1 MSSREKF
8 VRLAEQRVNKCIK
21 MLDLIG
27 NLSNRTNY
35 SYSEEDV
42 VKIIKSLQ
50 NKIKQ
55 VESRFEYS
63 VKNTDKNN
71 FKL

>member
-1 MSSREKF
+1 MSSRENF
-8 VRLAEQRVNKCIK
+8 IRLAEQRVNKCIK
-21 MLDLIG
+21 ILDLIG

-35 SYSEEDV
+35 TYSEEDV

-63 VKNTDKNN
+63 VKNTDKNS